1 MIKVEPFET
10 YKTYVAMK
18 THFTKNAYDYIQH
31 RSQRIK
37 AKPETFYKRRDR
49 HYFERLSRQHKDNE
63 IVDLFVANFAT
74 DEDPQ
79 NVYMANIVKHG
90 EKTYTS
96 WKKRIQSLT
105 YTFKEE
111 SHKLFDNQKVDDVF
125 DCSKGHPILL
135 KSYLR
140 NDVSL
145 ESMVIY
151 DRILSYRV
159 DFDKKISE
167 HDPVWKMV
175 SMKVK
180 KYSPF
185 INIDVFKFKK
195 ILKQIVSK

>member
-1 MIKVEPFET
+1 MIKVNPFDT
-10 YKTYVAMK
+10 YKTFIAMK
-18 THFTKNAYDYIQH
+18 THFTKDAYDWSMDGN
-31 RSQRIK
+31 RNIK
-37 AKPETFYKRRDR
+37 AKVQTFYKRKDR

-90 EKTYTS
+90 ERTYNS
-96 WKKRIQSLT
+96 WRKRMQSLA

-111 SHKLFDNQKVDDVF
+111 SHNLFDDQKVDNVF
-125 DCSKGHPILL
+125 DCSKGHPLLL
-135 KSYLR
+135 KSYLGG
-140 NDVSL
+140 NTSL

-151 DRILSYRV
+151 DKILSYRV

-167 HDPVWKMV
+167 YDPVWKSV
-175 SMKVK
+175 SMKIK

-185 INIDVFKFKK
+185 INIDVFRYKK
-195 ILKQIVSK
+195 ILKGIVSQ

>member
-1 MIKVEPFET
+1 MIKVNPFDT
-10 YKTYVAMK
+10 YKTFIAMK
-18 THFTKNAYDYIQH
+18 THFTKDAYDWSMDGN
-31 RSQRIK
+31 RNIK
-37 AKPETFYKRRDR
+37 AKVQTFYKRKDR

-74 DEDPQ
+74 DEGPQ
-79 NVYMANIVKHG
+79 NIYMANIIKHG

-96 WKKRIQSLT
+96 WKKRIQSLA

-111 SHKLFDNQKVDDVF
+111 SHNLFDNEKVDDVF
-125 DCSKGHPILL
+125 DCSKGHPIIL
-135 KSYLR
+135 KSYLGGKT
-140 NDVSL
+140 SL

-151 DRILSYRV
+151 DKILGYRV
-159 DFDKKISE
+159 NFDKQISE

-175 SMKVK
+175 SMKIK

-195 ILKQIVSK
+195 ILKEIVSQ

>member
-1 MIKVEPFET
+1 MIKVNPFDT
-10 YKTYVAMK
+10 YKTFIAMK
-18 THFTKNAYDYIQH
+18 THFTKDAYDWSMDGN
-31 RSQRIK
+31 RNIK
-37 AKPETFYKRRDR
+37 AKVQTFYKRKDR

-90 EKTYTS
+90 ERTYNS
-96 WKKRIQSLT
+96 WRKRMQSLA

-111 SHKLFDNQKVDDVF
+111 SHNLFDDQKVDNVF
-125 DCSKGHPILL
+125 DCSKGHPLLL
-135 KSYLR
+135 KSYLGG
-140 NDVSL
+140 NTSL

-151 DRILSYRV
+151 DKILSYRV

-167 HDPVWKMV
+167 YDPVWKSV
-175 SMKVK
+175 SMKIK

-185 INIDVFKFKK
+185 INIDVFRYKK
-195 ILKQIVSK
+195 ILKNIVSQ

>member
-1 MIKVEPFET
+1 MIKVNPFDT
-10 YKTYVAMK
+10 YKTFIAMK
-18 THFTKNAYDYIQH
+18 THFTKDAYDWSMDGN
-31 RSQRIK
+31 RNIK
-37 AKPETFYKRRDR
+37 AKVQTFFKRKAR

-90 EKTYTS
+90 ERTYNS
-96 WKKRIQSLT
+96 WRKRMQSLA

-111 SHKLFDNQKVDDVF
+111 SHNLFDDQKVDNVF
-125 DCSKGHPILL
+125 DCSKGHPLLL
-135 KSYLR
+135 KSYLGG
-140 NDVSL
+140 NTSL

-151 DRILSYRV
+151 DKILSYRV

-167 HDPVWKMV
+167 YDPVWKSV
-175 SMKVK
+175 SMKIK

-185 INIDVFKFKK
+185 INIDVFRYKK
-195 ILKQIVSK
+195 ILKNIVSQ